1 MKKILFLILLY
12 TSNSF
17 SQKNTDTAIT
27 NKLFIQPDRTY
38 VINKDSI
45 LVVYVDSINNIPQMN
60 SLPKFLFDRCFEYN
74 LPIVKGFHST
84 EDFRWEII
92 NQVTNKQALKFIL
105 NNKDSRLRK
114 TCLRYKSSKS
124 SKIINPYSKLSFY
137 DLVKLKYKTLYKIKT
152 S

>member
-1 MKKILFLILLY
+1 MKKYLFLILLY
-12 TSNSF
+12 TNYSF
-17 SQKNTDTAIT
+17 SQKNNDTAVT
-27 NKLFIQPDRTY
+27 NKLFIQHDRTY

-45 LVVYVDSINNIPQMN
+45 LVVYVDSINNIHQVN
-60 SLPKFLFDRCFEYN
+60 SLPKFIFDRCFEYN

-92 NQVTNKQALKFIL
+92 NQVTNKNALKFIL
-105 NNKDSRLRK
+105 SNKDSRLKK
-114 TCLRYKSSKS
+114 TCLRYKNSKS

-137 DLVKLKYKTLYKIKT
+137 DLIRLKYKILSKSKT